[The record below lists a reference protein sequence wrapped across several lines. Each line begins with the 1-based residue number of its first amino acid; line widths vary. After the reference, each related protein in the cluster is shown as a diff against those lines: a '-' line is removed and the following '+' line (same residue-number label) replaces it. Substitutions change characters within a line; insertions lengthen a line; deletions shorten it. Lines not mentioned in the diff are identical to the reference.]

1 MPEDFPIPVF
11 LLKSADNKDRLEC
24 ILNQFNEKAE
34 FEIIS
39 TELLEYTVK
48 NIRLIGQV
56 CLAQEREYIVLC
68 RGDHVFTPTFSS
80 EKLSEITISMKNKK
94 IDLVLG
100 GLGGF
105 ETIVPI
111 GENLIWIDW
120 FAYSTMMIISKSI
133 CHKIINNKF
142 QEARLDQDLL
152 STVTINKA
160 VISPYISVPREYSET
175 VYINGQGYCRLNE
188 LYAKSEDRVK
198 INAMAFTRFRKDNKV
213 VSINNEHHFSDR

>member
-1 MPEDFPIPVF
+1 MPANFPIPVF

-24 ILNQFNEKAE
+24 ILNQFNKKAE

-39 TELLEYTVK
+39 TEFLEYTVK
-48 NIRLIGQV
+48 SMRLIGQV
-56 CLAQEREYIVLC
+56 CLALESEYIVLC
-68 RGDHVFTPTFSS
+68 RGDHVFTSTYSS
-80 EKLSEITISMKNKK
+80 EKISEIAISMKRRK

-120 FAYSTMMIISKSI
+120 FAYSTMMILSKSI
-133 CHKIINNKF
+133 CHKMMNDKF
-142 QEARLDQDLL
+142 QEDRLDQDLL
-152 STVTINKA
+152 STMTINKA

-188 LYAKSEDRVK
+188 LYANSEDRVN
-198 INAMAFTRFRKDNKV
+198 INAMAFTRFRKNNKV
-213 VSINNEHHFSDR
+213 VSIDNEHHFSDR